1 MDERQ
6 ISTCVALCSIT
17 SALLVGAWLRP
28 DFMPTR
34 PPTVTEG
41 NAALPGL
48 LASAASRAEHAEGE
62 STEHKQDEP
71 AIKTSQSARV
81 PARTAE
87 E

>member
-34 PPTVTEG
+34 PPAMTEG

-48 LASAASRAEHAEGE
+48 LASAASRAEP
-62 STEHKQDEP
+62 KQDEP

-81 PARTAE
+81 PARATDE
-87 E
+87 